1 MLPYTEM
8 PYTEVPYTEVPYTK
22 VPYTKLPY
30 SKIAAS
36 LEEIA
41 SAPRG
46 RKSDLAAGLLKSLN
60 LEDICPVVRLFSG
73 DLWPSWEPLEMGI
86 GPESVMSALE
96 EISEENISSLR
107 RDLGDMGAVAQSA
120 LQHKSQHSLSL
131 DPLDALEVYHR
142 LRHIPRLFGPESEHR
157 KAAILRGLLLEASP
171 LEGKYIV
178 RTVTRNMLTGLGP
191 QTMIA
196 AISLAFGLDSRA
208 VLGAYNLM
216 PDLGMLASVAGQ
228 GKIGSAKIEPSRPI
242 KPMLFKTG
250 EGLLPA
256 ACLPL
261 YPGLRVQVHKT
272 QDRTCIYTHRL
283 KNITAALTGLA
294 QEIRDLKQE
303 IILDAMLMG
312 FQEGVA
318 IASAEVVRYINR
330 RHFARRSSI
339 TPALIAYDLIYLNG
353 RDLTCQTYDERRR
366 KLLEV
371 LGAPKELPFKGI
383 SPAKGSVLDE
393 PKDVERNYRSALQAR
408 CKGLMVRDLKSCY
421 LPGMYSSCDAIL
433 RKVKTITA
441 AVVGAKFGTGK
452 REGVLVKYKVAMR
465 NGDDLSPVGWV
476 SAGLGKEEAK
486 YLSDH
491 LQSLIISLS
500 QEGIDV
506 RPQVGLALRIA
517 GASRDGEGG
526 YSLTQPKIEEV
537 WFDISPEE
545 VDSLERLEE
554 VYAGRDS

>member
-1 MLPYTEM
+1 MLPYSKL
-8 PYTEVPYTEVPYTK
+8 PYTEVPYTK
-22 VPYTKLPY
+22 VPSYTKLPY

-46 RKSDLAAGLLKSLN
+46 RKSNLAAGLLKSLT
-60 LEDICPVVRLFSG
+60 LEDLCPVVRLLSG

-96 EISEENISSLR
+96 ISEEDISSLR
-107 RDLGDMGAVAQSA
+107 RGLGEMGAVAESA
-120 LQHKSQHSLSL
+120 LQHKSQHSLL
-131 DPLDALEVYHR
+131 LEPLDALEVYHR
-142 LRHIPRLFGPESEHR
+142 LRRVPRLFGPESEHR

-178 RTVTRNMLTGLGP
+178 RTATRNMLTGLGP

-208 VLGAYNLM
+208 VFGAYNLM

-228 GKIGSAKIEPSRPI
+228 GKIESAKIEPPRPV

-256 ACLPL
+256 ACLPI
-261 YPGLRVQVHKT
+261 YSGLRVQVHKT
-272 QDRTCIYTHRL
+272 RDRTCIYTHRL

-383 SPAKGSVLDE
+383 SPAKENVLDDPE
-393 PKDVERNYRSALQAR
+393 DVKRNYSSALQAR
-408 CKGLMVRDLKSCY
+408 CRGLLVRDLKSCY
-421 LPGMYSSCDAIL
+421 LPGTYSSGDAIL

-452 REGVLVKYKVAMR
+452 RGGILARYKVAVR
-465 NGDDLSPVGWV
+465 NGDDLAPVGWV
-476 SAGLGKEEAK
+476 SAGLGQEEAES
-486 YLSDH
+486 LSDH
-491 LQSLIISLS
+491 LQSLIISPS
-500 QEGIDV
+500 QEGIDI

-517 GASRDGEGG
+517 GASRVDGG
-526 YSLTQPKIEEV
+526 YSLTQPRIEEI

-554 VYAGRDS
+554 VYAGRDP